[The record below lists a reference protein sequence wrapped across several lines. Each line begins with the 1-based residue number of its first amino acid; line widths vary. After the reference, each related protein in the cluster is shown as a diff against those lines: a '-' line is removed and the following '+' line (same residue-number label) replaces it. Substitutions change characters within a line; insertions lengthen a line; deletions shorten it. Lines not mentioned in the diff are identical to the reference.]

1 MLKLDHKGGDEKMA
15 FGQQRPHFNFYE
27 QHAVNQTRTRWLNFL
42 LPWSMILVAFLFG
55 FLLALL
61 NLWANQ
67 ESFGRAMRDVFTV
80 DYLQKAAIILLVWW
94 FFVWLHAKILLKHP
108 VDKVMKACQ
117 ATEVSADWKQ
127 ADPQV
132 NMFDNV
138 VGELA
143 MGYGMKKPATY
154 IVEDTNE
161 PNAFAV
167 GSPDHA
173 GVAITRPL
181 LDMLDRDEL
190 SGVMGHELAHVAAED
205 SKTSVTFAA
214 FVSGLAFVTVL
225 GWFLVRCS
233 VATGSDRDRDSD
245 DENSGSITLAVVGIG
260 LILMIAGYI
269 GKLSAILMQFAM
281 SRTREYDADAMSAK
295 VNMTS
300 QGLIKALTKIDD
312 WVAAQSGK
320 MKKQAALPQQYA
332 NLYLVSNKTHL
343 LDDHPSTA
351 DRIARLEKM

>member
-1 MLKLDHKGGDEKMA
+1 MA
-15 FGQQRPHFNFYE
+15 FGQRRPQFNFYE
-27 QHAVNQTRTRWLNFL
+27 QHALNQTRTRWLNFL

-67 ESFGRAMRDVFTV
+67 ESFGRAMQDVFTV
-80 DYLQKAAIILLVWW
+80 DYLQKAGLILLIWW
-94 FFVWLHAKILLKHP
+94 FCVWVHAKILLRHP

-117 ATEVSADWKQ
+117 ATEVSAEWKQ

-143 MGYGMKKPATY
+143 MAYGMAKPATY
-154 IVEDTNE
+154 IVENTNE

-167 GSPDHA
+167 GSPDRA

-181 LDMLDRDEL
+181 LEMLNRDEL
-190 SGVMGHELAHVAAED
+190 SGVIGHELAHVAAED

-233 VATGSDRDRDSD
+233 VATGSDRDNDD
-245 DENSGSITLAVVGIG
+245 DENSGSVALAGVGIG

-300 QGLIKALTKIDD
+300 QGLINALTKIDD
-312 WVAAQSGK
+312 WVAEQQSGK
-320 MKKQAALPQQYA
+320 KQATLPQQYA

>member
-1 MLKLDHKGGDEKMA
+1 MA
-15 FGQQRPHFNFYE
+15 FGQRRPRFNFYE
-27 QHAVNQTRTRWLNFL
+27 QHALNQTRTRWLNFL
-42 LPWSMILVAFLFG
+42 LPWSMVLVAFLFG
-55 FLLALL
+55 VMLALL

-67 ESFGRAMRDVFTV
+67 ESFGRAMQDVFTV
-80 DYLQKAAIILLVWW
+80 DYLQKAGIILLIWW
-94 FFVWLHAKILLKHP
+94 FCVWVHAKILLKNP
-108 VDKVMKACQ
+108 VNKVMKACQ
-117 ATEVSADWKQ
+117 ATAVTTDWKQ

-143 MGYGMKKPATY
+143 MAYGMAKPATY
-154 IVEDTNE
+154 IVENTRE

-173 GVAITRPL
+173 GVAITQPL
-181 LDMLDRDEL
+181 LEMLDRDEL
-190 SGVMGHELAHVAAED
+190 SGVIGHELAHVAAED

-214 FVSGLAFVTVL
+214 FVSGLAFITVL
-225 GWFLVRCS
+225 GWFLVRVS
-233 VATGSDRDRDSD
+233 VPASRDRDND
-245 DENSGSITLAVVGIG
+245 DDNSGSIVLAMVGIG

-300 QGLIKALTKIDD
+300 QGLINALTKIDD
-312 WVAAQSGK
+312 WVAEQSGQK
-320 MKKQAALPQQYA
+320 KKQAALPQQYA

>member
-1 MLKLDHKGGDEKMA
+1 MA
-15 FGQQRPHFNFYE
+15 FGGGRPQFNFYE
-27 QHAVNQTRTRWLNFL
+27 QHALNQTRTRWLNFL

-61 NLWANQ
+61 NLWAHQ
-67 ESFGRAMRDVFTV
+67 ESFGRAMQDVFTV
-80 DYLQKAAIILLVWW
+80 NYLQKAGLILLIWW
-94 FFVWLHAKILLKHP
+94 FCVWVHAKLLLRNP
-108 VDKVMKACQ
+108 VAKVMKACQ
-117 ATEVSADWKQ
+117 ATEVTTDWKQ

-143 MGYGMKKPATY
+143 MAYGMKKPATY
-154 IVEDTNE
+154 IVEDTKE

-173 GVAITRPL
+173 GVAITQPL
-181 LDMLDRDEL
+181 LEMLDRDEL
-190 SGVMGHELAHVAAED
+190 SGVIGHELAHVAAED

-233 VATGSDRDRDSD
+233 VATSSDHDSDSD
-245 DENSGSITLAVVGIG
+245 DDNSGSIILAVVVIG

-312 WVAAQSGK
+312 WVAEQSGQR
-320 MKKQAALPQQYA
+320 KKHDELPQQYA

-343 LDDHPSTA
+343 LDDHTSTA
-351 DRIARLEKM
+351 ERISLLEKM

>member
-1 MLKLDHKGGDEKMA
+1 MLMA
-15 FGQQRPHFNFYE
+15 FGQRRLQFNFYE
-27 QHAVNQTRTRWLNFL
+27 QHALNQTRTRWLNFL

-55 FLLALL
+55 LMLALL

-67 ESFGRAMRDVFTV
+67 ESFGRAMQDVFTV
-80 DYLQKAAIILLVWW
+80 NYLQKAAVILLFWW
-94 FFVWLHAKILLKHP
+94 FCVWVHAKILLKNP
-108 VDKVMKACQ
+108 VAKVMKACQ

-143 MGYGMKKPATY
+143 MAYGMAKPATY

-167 GSPDHA
+167 GSPDRA
-173 GVAITRPL
+173 GVAITQPL
-181 LDMLDRDEL
+181 LEMLDRDEL
-190 SGVMGHELAHVAAED
+190 SGVIGHELAHVAAED

-233 VATGSDRDRDSD
+233 VPASRDRDRD
-245 DENSGSITLAVVGIG
+245 DENSGSVALAGVGIG

-300 QGLIKALTKIDD
+300 QGLINALTKIDD
-312 WVAAQSGK
+312 WVAEQSGQR
-320 MKKQAALPQQYA
+320 KKHDELPQQYA

-351 DRIARLEKM
+351 ERIARLEKM